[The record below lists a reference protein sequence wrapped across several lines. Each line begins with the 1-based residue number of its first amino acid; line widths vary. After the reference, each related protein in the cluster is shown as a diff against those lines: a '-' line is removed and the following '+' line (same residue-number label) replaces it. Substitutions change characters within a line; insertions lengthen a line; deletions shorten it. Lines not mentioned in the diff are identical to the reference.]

1 MQRISRKLEWVLVQ
15 AWVPG
20 SSADHT
26 ILVKKPDFWGPLCC
40 VVTYAAVLL
49 WGQFRVVPWVLSIW
63 VAGSALLWFQVHAL
77 GSVVTLSQCLAVTGY
92 SVLPL
97 TLTML
102 TLVVFRP
109 ASQLVIHGLQ
119 VQYCT
124 TVKPLVET
132 ERYTPT
138 EAFFDDQIRPL
149 DGPVLGT

>member
-119 VQYCT
+119 VQLQYHSETPCRNGT
-124 TVKPLVET
+124 IHPPQKP
-132 ERYTPT
+132 
-138 EAFFDDQIRPL
+138 F
-149 DGPVLGT
+149 